1 MTVISRSQIWDS
13 LTSNPASP
21 KLMIPQT
28 WMPLVLAHMVPGT
41 FELAF
46 SNLTDECL
54 GAPETFRSHK
64 DTESSPLQV
73 TPAVDI
79 WSVGCVFSE
88 VSVWAHHGWK
98 RVVEYR
104 RQRSVEIEDKGG
116 DEGEQTF
123 HFDGK
128 LLDAVDSIH
137 QDIIGKNS
145 TRDHVTRSVLDRLV
159 VDMLQHGSRPTAKF
173 IFEKSKR
180 LITEVEKRFGV
191 SVAGLVG
198 NTNGELINS
207 NGATIRTRTPLQVP
221 NENYRS
227 RAERERLLRGPS
239 PPDDDSPPLS
249 PSLRQ
254 QSSPYRDHHKSTSQS
269 STSRSID
276 AIESSQNGGQGA
288 HVVSHPPT
296 PPSIAAN
303 THDNSPQQHVLER
316 QEEPVRPTLSIDQG
330 HEWKKKKKN
339 GEMAILPGVEN
350 LTSLNQRDHVC
361 NVLPRLG
368 LANEWL

>member
-1 MTVISRSQIWDS
+1 
-13 LTSNPASP
+13 
-21 KLMIPQT
+21 MIPQT

-54 GAPETFRSHK
+54 GAPETFRSHV

-116 DEGEQTF
+116 DEGERTF
-123 HFDGK
+123 HFDGN
-128 LLDAVDSIH
+128 LLDAVDGVH
-137 QDIIGKNS
+137 QDILGKFF
-145 TRDHVTRSVLDRLV
+145 TKDHVTRSVLDRLV
-159 VDMLQHGSRPTAKF
+159 VDMLQHETRPTAKL

-180 LITEVEKRFGV
+180 IIKDAEKRFGV

-207 NGATIRTRTPLQVP
+207 NEATIRTRSPPKVP
-221 NENYRS
+221 NEHHRS
-227 RAERERLLRGPS
+227 RAEREWSLRGP
-239 PPDDDSPPLS
+239 PPPNDDSPPLS
-249 PSLRQ
+249 PSSRQ
-254 QSSPYRDHHKSTSQS
+254 QSSPYRNHHKSTSQS
-269 STSRSID
+269 SKPRSID

-288 HVVSHPPT
+288 YVVSQPST
-296 PPSIAAN
+296 PPSTAAN
-303 THDNSPQQHVLER
+303 THENSPQQHVLER
-316 QEEPVRPTLSIDQG
+316 QEEPVRPALSIDQG
-330 HEWKKKKKN
+330 HEWKKKKKK
-339 GEMAILPGVEN
+339 GGLAILPGEEN
-350 LTSLNQRDHVC
+350 LTSVNQRDHVC

-368 LANEWL
+368 LANRWL